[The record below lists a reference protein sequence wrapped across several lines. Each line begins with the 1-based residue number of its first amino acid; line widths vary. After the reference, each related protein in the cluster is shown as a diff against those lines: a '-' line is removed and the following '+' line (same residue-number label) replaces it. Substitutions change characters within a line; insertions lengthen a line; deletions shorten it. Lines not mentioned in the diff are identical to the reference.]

1 MEDLVASARDG
12 TKYDEMALVNPGFVA
27 PNQSKDRRK
36 DQEVR
41 SLRALLTRRNVDK
54 TKIIAIALKLR
65 EGKIGPDA
73 VTATSLRGF
82 SDPFHEGDPATCA
95 RVLDWFRRLDIDE
108 DTAKLIFETSFT
120 SEY

>member
-12 TKYDEMALVNPGFVA
+12 TKYGEMALVNPGFVA

-82 SDPFHEGDPATCA
+82 SI
-95 RVLDWFRRLDIDE
+95 VLPD
-108 DTAKLIFETSFT
+108 
-120 SEY
+120 